1 MVIYP
6 AIDIK
11 DGKCVMLSQGEFDRE
26 KIYYED
32 PRQVAKMWEKKGAQ
46 ILHIIDLDGA
56 LVGRAKNL
64 SIIEGIIGAID
75 IPIQLGGGIRDLR
88 ALDNLI
94 NIGVDRVIL
103 GTKALEN
110 REDLKRAVDNYGDR
124 IVVAID
130 ARDGYV
136 AIKGWTQTSQ
146 IPALDFALEMEDV
159 GVETIIYT
167 DIARDGMLRGPNF
180 EAIEQMKRHVNIN
193 LIASGG
199 VSTVG
204 DVERLRQIGVEGAII
219 GKALYEGKIN
229 LEDLGV
235 G

>member
-199 VSTVG
+199 VSTVE
-204 DVERLRQIGVEGAII
+204 DVDRLRQIGVGGAII

>member
-110 REDLKRAVDNYGDR
+110 RGDLKRAVDNYGDR

-199 VSTVG
+199 VSTVE
-204 DVERLRQIGVEGAII
+204 DVDRLRQIGVGGAII

>member
-204 DVERLRQIGVEGAII
+204 DVERLRQIGVGGAII